1 MPTVLIT
8 GANRG
13 LGLEFAKQYAEAGWT
28 VIACCRD
35 RGTAD
40 ELRNLA
46 KANEGRVKVERLDV
60 LDHATIETVAAAY
73 KGQPIDVLIN
83 NAGEMGP
90 KREDIGRQSF
100 GGMEYD
106 IWDRILR
113 TNVFGPMKV
122 SEEFVENVAAG
133 EHKKIIHIS
142 STVGSNEESRTKP
155 VFCYGPSKAALT
167 KVSTLMAEVLRARGI
182 SVLAL
187 CPGHVKTQLG
197 GIDAK
202 IEIPDSIT
210 GMRKVIDGL
219 NLETSGSYL
228 RYTGETV
235 AF

>member
-13 LGLEFAKQYAEAGWT
+13 LGLEFATQYAGAGWD

-40 ELRNLA
+40 DLRNLA
-46 KANEGRVKVERLDV
+46 KASEGRVKVERLDV
-60 LDHATIETVAAAY
+60 LDHATIEAVAETY
-73 KGQPIDVLIN
+73 KGRPIDILIN

-100 GGMEYD
+100 GGMDYG
-106 IWDRILR
+106 IWERILR

-122 SEEFVENVAAG
+122 SEAFVDHVAAG
-133 EHKKIIHIS
+133 EFKKIINIS
-142 STVGSNEESRTKP
+142 STVGSNAESRDKP

-167 KVSTLMAEVLRARGI
+167 KVSTLMAEVLRDRGI
-182 SVLAL
+182 AVLAL

-197 GIDAK
+197 GLDAK

-219 NLETSGSYL
+219 SLENSGSYL

>member
-13 LGLEFAKQYAEAGWT
+13 LGLEFAIQYAEAGWE

-40 ELRNLA
+40 DLRNLA
-46 KANEGRVKVERLDV
+46 KANEGRIKVERLDV
-60 LDHATIETVAAAY
+60 LDHATIESVAKAY
-73 KGQPIDVLIN
+73 QGEPIDVLIN

-106 IWDRILR
+106 IWERILR

-122 SEEFVENVAAG
+122 SEEFVDNVAASNL
-133 EHKKIIHIS
+133 KKIINIS
-142 STVGSNEESRTKP
+142 STVGSNAESRDKP

-167 KVSTLMAEVLRARGI
+167 KVSTLMAEVLRPRGI

-197 GIDAK
+197 GLDAK
-202 IEIPDSIT
+202 VEIPDSIA
-210 GMRKVIDGL
+210 GMREVIGGL
-219 NLETSGSYL
+219 SLETSGSYL
-228 RYTGETV
+228 RYTGDTV

>member
-8 GANRG
+8 GASRG
-13 LGLEFAKQYAEAGWT
+13 LGLEFVRQYAEAGWT
-28 VIACCRD
+28 VIACCRE

-40 ELRNLA
+40 ELRNIA
-46 KANEGRVKVERLDV
+46 KGSDGRVKVERLDV
-60 LDHATIETVAAAY
+60 LDDATIEAVAETY

-83 NAGEMGP
+83 NAGIMGP

-100 GGMEYD
+100 GSMDYG
-106 IWDRILR
+106 IWESILR

-122 SEEFVENVAAG
+122 CEAFIDSVAASDL
-133 EHKKIIHIS
+133 KKIINIT
-142 STVGSNEESRTKP
+142 STIGSNVESRTKP

-167 KVSTLMAEVLRARGI
+167 KVSTLMAEVLRGRGI

-197 GIDAK
+197 GLDAQ
-202 IEIPDSIT
+202 IEIPDSIS
-210 GMRKVIDGL
+210 GMRNVIDGL
-219 NLETSGSYL
+219 SLDTSGSYL
-228 RYTGETV
+228 RYTGDTV

>member
-13 LGLEFAKQYAEAGWT
+13 LGLEFAKQYAETGWT

-46 KANEGRVKVERLDV
+46 KAHEGRVKVERLDV
-60 LDHATIETVAAAY
+60 H
-73 KGQPIDVLIN
+73 
-83 NAGEMGP
+83 
-90 KREDIGRQSF
+90 
-100 GGMEYD
+100 MEYD
-106 IWDRILR
+106 IWDRIIR

-122 SEEFVENVAAG
+122 SEAFVDNIAAG
-133 EHKKIIHIS
+133 GHKKIINIS
-142 STVGSNEESRTKP
+142 STVGSNAESRDKP
-155 VFCYGPSKAALT
+155 AFCYGPSKAALT
-167 KVSTLMAEVLRARGI
+167 KVSTLMAEVLRERGI

-197 GIDAK
+197 GLDAK

-210 GMRKVIDGL
+210 GMRQVIDGL
-219 NLETSGSYL
+219 GLQTSGSYL

>member
-13 LGLEFAKQYAEAGWT
+13 LGLEFAKQYAGAGWT

-40 ELRNLA
+40 ELRILA

-60 LDHATIETVAAAY
+60 LDHATIDAVAETY
-73 KGQPIDVLIN
+73 RGQPIDILIN

-106 IWDRILR
+106 IWERIIR

-122 SEEFVENVAAG
+122 SEAFVDNIAAG
-133 EHKKIIHIS
+133 EHRKIINIS
-142 STVGSNEESRTKP
+142 STVGSNAESRDKP
-155 VFCYGPSKAALT
+155 VFSYGPSKAALT
-167 KVSTLMAEVLRARGI
+167 KVSTLMAEALRERGV

-197 GIDAK
+197 GLDAK
-202 IEIPDSIT
+202 IEIPVSIT

-219 NLETSGSYL
+219 SLETSGSYL